1 MILANAALQNNP
13 KPIKLVYNKDKILNS
28 KLKRLE
34 LKVLILLIRL
44 ITEVTTKITVK
55 VNVLYNN
62 LVL

>member
-1 MILANAALQNNP
+1 MVLYIHCKNNP
-13 KPIKLVYNKDKILNS
+13 KPIKLVYNNDKILKS
-28 KLKRLE
+28 KHKGLE

-44 ITEVTTKITVK
+44 ISEVTTKITVK

>member
-1 MILANAALQNNP
+1 MQLCIHCKNNP

-44 ITEVTTKITVK
+44 ITEVTTKITAK